1 RVRVLH
7 VEGGGI
13 GDAPAVG
20 ARMSVRATVDLGGLA
35 PSDVVVQ
42 AVYGRVDEH
51 DVLHRP
57 VAVALSGGE
66 VGEDGFPGDEGGVA
80 SGGAVLKSA
89 LFLTVPEAEPLLD
102 AVRGLPGVA
111 LLEPAH
117 ISIGYPWVPDPSVDR
132 VLEAAAQV
140 KPHVVELRGPEL
152 FVQDVRQRT
161 VVHGLLSD
169 ETVPRRL
176 AELLDA
182 PLRTPHLSIARV
194 RKSGDVGQVVD
205 AVAHLLPLRV
215 RLEFL
220 ELT

>member
-1 RVRVLH
+1 
-7 VEGGGI
+7 
-13 GDAPAVG
+13 
-20 ARMSVRATVDLGGLA
+20 M
-35 PSDVVVQ
+35 
-42 AVYGRVDEH
+42 
-51 DVLHRP
+51 
-57 VAVALSGGE
+57 
-66 VGEDGFPGDEGGVA
+66 
-80 SGGAVLKSA
+80 KSA

-117 ISIGYPWVPDPSVDR
+117 ISIGYPWVRDPSVDR

-169 ETVPRRL
+169 ESVPRRL

-194 RKSGDVGQVVD
+194 RKNGDVGQVVD

-215 RLEFL
+215 RLEVL
-220 ELT
+220 ELTVREESGWTTLVRAPLGG